1 MKELLETIARALA
14 DTPEAVE
21 VRVTEG
27 ANGRVLY
34 EIKVDANDIGKIIG
48 RQGRVI
54 NAIRAVA
61 KACSLRDG
69 RKVLV
74 ELAE

>member
-1 MKELLETIARALA
+1 MKELLETIARALV
-14 DTPEAVE
+14 DLPDAVE
-21 VRVTEG
+21 VRVVEG
-27 ANGRVLY
+27 PHGRVLY
-34 EIKVDANDIGKIIG
+34 EIKVDEGDIGKIIG

-61 KACSLRDG
+61 KACAIREG
-69 RKVLV
+69 KKVAV